1 MIRLKWEGSET
12 SKIMFSIE
20 AIMSTDLITI
30 GPRGTLADARSLMQ
44 TNRIHHLPV
53 VAEDGELV
61 GLVTLTNVLAATDS
75 FLREDDSRIRATD
88 VRIENVMVKDIATVD
103 ERASLRQAALFIE
116 KHKIGCLPVLADG
129 KLKGIITDSDFVA
142 VAINLLEQL
151 EESEP
156 FDQDL
161 EEELE
166 EEY

>member
-1 MIRLKWEGSET
+1 
-12 SKIMFSIE
+12 MFSIE
-20 AIMSTDLITI
+20 AIMSTDLVTI
-30 GPRGTLADARSLMQ
+30 EPTGTLADARSIMH

-53 VAEDGELV
+53 VTNDGELV

-75 FLREDDSRIRATD
+75 FLRDDDSRIHANEI
-88 VRIENVMVKDIATVD
+88 RIEDVMVKDLATVD

-116 KHKIGCLPVLADG
+116 KHKIGCLPVLANG

-156 FDQDL
+156 VDVDIEIDEDPDVGEKFA
-161 EEELE
+161 
-166 EEY
+166 